1 MAISRFLRRI
11 QDGLTTDAQ
20 QDPTARER
28 NIRLATGALLLET
41 AHADQSLS
49 LEEEKRLFQHVRR
62 SFELSDS
69 EAREL
74 VEAADEFREQSID
87 YYSLTRVLRDHTS
100 LEDRIEVVK
109 TMWRIVYADG
119 NLHQDESHLIRKLSD
134 LLGVEHHRMIEAKM
148 AVRRELG
155 HEEV

>member
-1 MAISRFLRRI
+1 MPISRFLRRI
-11 QDGLTTDAQ
+11 QEGLSAPPE
-20 QDPTARER
+20 QDPASRER
-28 NIRLATGALLLET
+28 HIHLATGALLLET

-62 SFELSDS
+62 NFELDEDS
-69 EAREL
+69 AREL

-87 YYSLTRVLRDHTS
+87 YYSLTKVLRDHTS
-100 LEDRIEVVK
+100 LEDRIELVK

-119 NLHQDESHLIRKLSD
+119 SLHQDESHLIRKLAD
-134 LLGVEHHRMIEAKM
+134 LMGVEHHRMIEAKL